1 MADKERLR
9 LRSTVADLLSP
20 AQVNRGASGT
30 VTDHDEPAG
39 EGGVKGSQGQ
49 DGSNADGPAAA
60 ADNNLQYPKNALSL
74 P

>member
-20 AQVNRGASGT
+20 AQVNRGTSGT

-49 DGSNADGPAAA
+49 DESNRIDATQASHSKET
-60 ADNNLQYPKNALSL
+60 L
-74 P
+74 